1 MRIHKRLICGYLL
14 LLLFV
19 MLTGCAVKQE
29 YDNNS
34 VAVGEDTQQ
43 ESTQQEQQEQREVYL
58 VTVNDQVQEIL
69 QLYRYSNGMEYRYY
83 YGTGTRFYDEYG
95 NRTNVS
101 SFMQGMLITIG
112 DVNSEGILCEAQIS
126 DQAWVYDGITRFSV
140 DSEMQMLTI
149 ADSKYRYDENT
160 FVFSGDETVSMT
172 DIAQGDTLSVVGM
185 DKKILAVRITTAQ
198 GTLALTNT
206 ELFEGSFVQLGTK
219 IFAEITPDME
229 LQVPEG
235 TYDLI
240 VANNGWGGSEEVTI
254 VRGQTTTVDLNELK
268 GKGPTKG
275 KIQFLIDVEG
285 AVLVIDGQA
294 VDYEEPVKL
303 TYGTHSLVVYATGYD
318 TWKRNLYV
326 NSKESTIVISLTD
339 EEDSETTVDTST
351 SSDEQTSEQNSSETE
366 SQTESEDTEEDL
378 DTILD
383 LISSMTSA
391 SSILSN

>member
-1 MRIHKRLICGYLL
+1 
-14 LLLFV
+14 
-19 MLTGCAVKQE
+19 
-29 YDNNS
+29 
-34 VAVGEDTQQ
+34 
-43 ESTQQEQQEQREVYL
+43 
-58 VTVNDQVQEIL
+58 
-69 QLYRYSNGMEYRYY
+69 
-83 YGTGTRFYDEYG
+83 
-95 NRTNVS
+95 
-101 SFMQGMLITIG
+101 
-112 DVNSEGILCEAQIS
+112 
-126 DQAWVYDGITRFSV
+126 
-140 DSEMQMLTI
+140 
-149 ADSKYRYDENT
+149 
-160 FVFSGDETVSMT
+160 
-172 DIAQGDTLSVVGM
+172 
-185 DKKILAVRITTAQ
+185 VRITTAQ